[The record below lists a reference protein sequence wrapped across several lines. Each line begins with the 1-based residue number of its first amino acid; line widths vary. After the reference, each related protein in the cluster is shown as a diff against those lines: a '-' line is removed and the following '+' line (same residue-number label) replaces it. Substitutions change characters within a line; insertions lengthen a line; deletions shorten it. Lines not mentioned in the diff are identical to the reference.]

1 VQRMDQPSAKPRGKA
16 LLFAAAFYI
25 VAGLYLLVLT
35 LGANADLWVLSVL
48 SIASILAG
56 AGLFMLKRWGFW
68 FAIAVFPLLVVVAAS
83 TLSTSMSLPVESAD
97 AVAVLFNVSMG
108 IVVLLSFVSVIIVL
122 DNRSRFEKRASEP
135 SQAEA
140 KRG

>member
-1 VQRMDQPSAKPRGKA
+1 MDREPGKPHGKA
-16 LLFAAAFYI
+16 LSLAAAFYV

-35 LGANADLWVLSVL
+35 LGANADLWVLIIL

-56 AGLFMLKRWGFW
+56 VGLFILGRWSVW
-68 FAIAVFPLLVVVAAS
+68 LAIALCPLLIVVAAS
-83 TLSTSMSLPVESAD
+83 TLSTSVSLPVEKAD
-97 AVAVLFNVSMG
+97 ALALLFNVSMG
-108 IVVLLSFVSVIIVL
+108 ILILMSFVSAIIVL
-122 DNRSRFEKRASEP
+122 DNRSRFEKRAPKP

>member
-1 VQRMDQPSAKPRGKA
+1 MEQPSGKPRGKA

-25 VAGLYLLVLT
+25 VTGLCLLVLT
-35 LGANADLWVLSVL
+35 LGANADLWVLSAL
-48 SIASILAG
+48 SIVSILVG

-68 FAIAVFPLLVVVAAS
+68 LAIAVFPLLIVVAAS
-83 TLSTSMSLPVESAD
+83 TLSTSMSLPVENAD
-97 AVAVLFNVSMG
+97 AVALLFNVSMG